1 MTDKLRIPQSSSA
14 PEPFFEDGGLSL
26 YCGDCVEMLPA
37 IVPDSAAVALVIAD
51 PPYGMNLDV
60 DNSGTGDAKRM
71 PGRKWEKRVHGD
83 DRPFDPS
90 HLMRFPRLVIW
101 GANHF
106 ASRLPESNGWIVWN
120 KRGDGQPSGMHFG
133 DCELAWT
140 NVGQGIR
147 MFSNVWH
154 GAPRW
159 RAEPSLHPTQ
169 KPVALMSWLIQNYTQ
184 PGDLIVDPYAGSGP
198 VLRAAKDLGRRCIA
212 FEIDPSY
219 CAVIAE
225 RLGQGVFDFGE
236 AA

>member
-1 MTDKLRIPQSSSA
+1 MSSA
-14 PEPFFEDGGLSL
+14 FGSSRPAPYYEDALITLYNADCRDVLPDIDPES
-26 YCGDCVEMLPA
+26 
-37 IVPDSAAVALVIAD
+37 VALVIAD
-51 PPYGMNLDV
+51 PPYGMNLDT
-60 DNSGTGDAKRM
+60 DNSKTGDAKRM
-71 PGRKWEKRVHGD
+71 PGRKWDHRVIGD
-83 DRPFDPS
+83 DQAFDPD
-90 HLMRFPRLVIW
+90 HLLRFPRLVIW

-159 RAEPSLHPTQ
+159 RAEPVLHPTQ
-169 KPVALMSWLIQNYTQ
+169 KPVQLMRWLIQAHTE
-184 PGDLIVDPYAGSGP
+184 PGDLILDPYVGSGP
-198 VLRAAKDLGRRCIA
+198 VLRAAMDLGRRAIGV
-212 FEIDPSY
+212 EIDPHY
-219 CAVIAE
+219 CEVAAG
-225 RLGQGVFDFGE
+225 RLGQSVLDFGE

>member
-1 MTDKLRIPQSSSA
+1 MRAVFNENGITIWH
-14 PEPFFEDGGLSL
+14 
-26 YCGDCVEMLPA
+26 GDCRELIPITPPETV
-37 IVPDSAAVALVIAD
+37 DLVLTD
-51 PPYGMNLDV
+51 PPYGMNLDT

-71 PGRKWEKRVHGD
+71 PGRKWDRRVEGD
-83 DRPFDPS
+83 EEPFDPAP
-90 HLMRFPRLVIW
+90 LLQYRRVILW

-159 RAEPSLHPTQ
+159 RAEPTLHPTQ
-169 KPVALMSWLIQNYTQ
+169 KPVTLMRWLVEQFTE
-184 PGDLIVDPYAGSGP
+184 PGQLVFDPYMGSGP
-198 VLRAAKDLGRRCIA
+198 VAEACRDLGRRYIGC
-212 FEIDPSY
+212 EIVEDY
-219 CAVIAE
+219 CRAAVG
-225 RLGQGVFDFGE
+225 RLAQGTLE